1 MNDSLSV
8 GSTNSSSTNSNSNS
22 LNRSLFMF
30 TSVSSSSRPFP
41 LKNRMINGTDSLIS
55 ISSSA
60 FHLNRRRAR
69 SQVLFEGD
77 DLNTLNEQNKQLVQ
91 DLIFLKKQL
100 KEKDDM
106 IVKLNEIRN
115 SLESEI
121 QELSASLFEEAHL
134 MVNTAKA
141 EAALS
146 EKLLKEANGKIDV
159 LQAEVK
165 ALKELVL
172 TSTPSTPN
180 KHLHPHLN
188 NSSTNVTMGSNHK
201 GHSRQSSLNQQILN
215 TIAHQSQHSNPT
227 ATSTPSSSSSYAS
240 SSSNNTHIMSVNS
253 SLNTSH
259 STQCLQQITT
269 TNAPKEKVSLFKSH
283 KRVPSQ
289 NDLQFHPKSF
299 IDKLFSQNQQ
309 QAANLNDFTLND
321 TQVSDSGCI
330 SSAEFNHVYFK
341 EIVDWKDK
349 PELKK
354 KGAFMER
361 VYKEDIIPCLCFSED
376 SVSEDLLIS
385 IETNCVCIEDLTN
398 SQLSS
403 DSFPQKCGL
412 SHISSICQYK
422 IRLFEHGQWILISK
436 LSRNRIISVCDFF
449 TYLRYIK
456 NGIVKCDINEIYWN
470 IIDLRKKMS
479 LSRLG
484 L

>member
-1 MNDSLSV
+1 
-8 GSTNSSSTNSNSNS
+8 
-22 LNRSLFMF
+22 
-30 TSVSSSSRPFP
+30 
-41 LKNRMINGTDSLIS
+41 
-55 ISSSA
+55 
-60 FHLNRRRAR
+60 
-69 SQVLFEGD
+69 VLFEGD
-77 DLNTLNEQNKQLVQ
+77 DLNTLNDQNKQLVQ

-100 KEKDDM
+100 KEKDDT
-106 IVKLNEIRN
+106 INKLNEIRN

-134 MVNTAKA
+134 MVNTAKG

-188 NSSTNVTMGSNHK
+188 NSNTNVAAHNKKS
-201 GHSRQSSLNQQILN
+201 HSRQSSLNQQILN
-215 TIAHQSQHSNPT
+215 TVILHQSQHTNPT
-227 ATSTPSSSSSYAS
+227 ATSTPSSSHTAS
-240 SSSNNTHIMSVNS
+240 SINSSSGAQIMSVNS

-259 STQCLQQITT
+259 STQCLQQVANTSS
-269 TNAPKEKVSLFKSH
+269 KEKVSLFKSH
-283 KRVPSQ
+283 TRAPSQ
-289 NDLQFHPKSF
+289 NDIQFHPKSF
-299 IDKLFSQNQQ
+299 IDKLFNQNQQ
-309 QAANLNDFTLND
+309 QQYQANLNDFTLND
-321 TQVSDSGCI
+321 TQVTDSSYI
-330 SSAEFNHVYFK
+330 ANAEFNHVYFK

-349 PELKK
+349 PELNKN
-354 KGAFMER
+354 GAFMER
-361 VYKEDIIPCLCFSED
+361 VYREDVIPCLCFSED
-376 SVSEDLLIS
+376 TVSEDLLKS
-385 IETNCVCIEDLTN
+385 IETNCVCIEDLNN

-403 DSFPQKCGL
+403 ESFPQKCGL

-422 IRLFEHGQWILISK
+422 IRLFEATQWILISK